1 MIGSHASSDTDTQ
14 IEIIIGLLLRVGV
27 LIAGAVVLIGGIVF
41 LWSHWHATVNYRTFI
56 GAPADLR
63 SSTLIVEGAFHLRG
77 ESIIQ
82 LGLLC
87 LIATPV
93 ARVIFAA
100 AAFFYERD
108 YLYVVITLIVLA
120 TLLYSLI
127 GHAG

>member
-1 MIGSHASSDTDTQ
+1 MTHTHATPETDTQ
-14 IEIIIGLLLRVGV
+14 IEIIIGLLLRSGV
-27 LIAGAVVLIGGIVF
+27 LIAGAVVLVGAIVF
-41 LWSHWHATVNYRTFI
+41 LHSHWRAHVDYRTFI

-63 SSTLIVEGAFHLRG
+63 SPRTIVEGALHLRG
-77 ESIIQ
+77 QSIIQ

-100 AAFFYERD
+100 FAFLYERD

-127 GHAG
+127 GQVG